1 MSRVLPYNPESKESI
16 LSHALLL
23 LGKTMKQLHPDMANA
38 FGGKGGLG
46 QAVEKYHFLYEVNS
60 ESRPDFD
67 KAGVELKCTPM
78 KRLKDGS
85 MVSKE
90 RLVLNI
96 INYVEEAD
104 KTFFESSFWKKNA
117 LLLLMF
123 YLHEADKDS
132 LDFVFKIIRLW
143 QIPECDMKIF
153 MDDWNKIHEKIL
165 IGRAHELSEGDTFY
179 LGACV
184 KSSKG
189 QQNKREQPFSDELAD
204 QRAYSIKSAYLNSII
219 LGSANDA
226 SHASDVFVS
235 DKQTLRLKASREKI
249 DSIVKDITDYR
260 RGESFEQ
267 LVERKFK
274 PFYGKTIHEIERMLD
289 AEVSN
294 SPKAVSYSLCRAILG
309 VRTSKIAEFE
319 KAGIQMKT
327 VRLQE
332 DGGLKEAMSFPCI
345 KWTEI
350 VKEEEWEESAWYK
363 MLTQRFFF
371 VIFRKCGNGTDKDAI
386 LEKTF
391 FWTMPYADLT
401 QAKAFWVDTRDK
413 VLCGDYDSFIRS
425 SQHPICHVRPH
436 ARDSHDLMLTPQGT
450 YEKKKSYWLN
460 RSYILQVVNKNLYLG
475 TTVQNNITKQ
485 NDERE

>member
-1 MSRVLPYNPESKESI
+1 MSNILPYNPESKESI

-23 LGKTMKQLHPDMANA
+23 LGKTLRQVHPNIDIQ

-46 QAVEKYHFLYEVNS
+46 QAVEKYHFLYDINS
-60 ESRPDFD
+60 ESHPDFD
-67 KAGVELKCTPM
+67 KAGVELKCTPL
-78 KRLKDGS
+78 KRIKDGS

-104 KTFFESSFWKKNA
+104 KTFYESSFWKKNA
-117 LLLLMF
+117 VLLLMF
-123 YLHEADKDS
+123 YLHETDKDY
-132 LDFVFKIIRLW
+132 LDFLFKIIRLW

-165 IGRAHELSEGDTFY
+165 SGHAHELSEGDTFY

-184 KSSKG
+184 KGSKG
-189 QQNKREQPFSDELAD
+189 QQNKREQPFSNILAD
-204 QRAYSIKSAYLNSII
+204 QRAYSIKSSYLNSII
-219 LGSANDA
+219 LESAQNT
-226 SHASDVFVS
+226 SISSDVFVS
-235 DKQTLRLKASREKI
+235 DKQRLRLKTSKEKI
-249 DSIVKDITDYR
+249 DSIIKSISDYK

-267 LVERKFK
+267 LVERRFK
-274 PFYGKTIHEIERMLD
+274 PFYGKTINEIETLLD
-289 AEVSN
+289 VNVSN
-294 SPKAVSYSLCRAILG
+294 SPKAVSFSLCRAILG
-309 VRTSKIAEFE
+309 VNTSKIAEFE

-345 KWTEI
+345 KWKEI
-350 VKEEEWEESAWYK
+350 INENDWENSAWYK
-363 MLTQRFFF
+363 TLTQRFFF
-371 VIFRKCGNGTDKDAI
+371 VVFRKNKSGNDKEAT

-391 FWTMPYADLT
+391 FWTMPNEDLA
-401 QAKAFWVDTRDK
+401 QVESFWTDTRDK
-413 VLCGDYDSFIRS
+413 VRRGDYNSFIRS

-450 YEKKKSYWLN
+450 YEKKKCYWLN
-460 RSYILQVVNKNLYLG
+460 RNYILNIIREQY
-475 TTVQNNITKQ
+475 NNQ
-485 NDERE
+485 